1 VKKIF
6 LFTILLTSIFA
17 DIKANKESII
27 INSSQRTATIKDID
41 VPVGSSGIVIHY
53 FDKEHSTVV
62 ARAELIKK
70 NKIAYRLF
78 DTLKQENLPTP
89 KILPKNGDKVIL
101 NYLYDRGLIIA
112 PNYKTYKNIINNYNE
127 IEWLHPDLF
136 AAELSREK
144 NPAPTKESFKKFC
157 NKYAVGIIYM
167 AINNKGYFVD
177 CYSFKKVYEEPL
189 KIDHSEIKLPFY
201 SRVKEIESG
210 WFNFYGAS
218 EVKDYTNYYINL
230 MESK

>member
-144 NPAPTKESFKKFC
+144 NPAPTKK
-157 NKYAVGIIYM
+157 I
-167 AINNKGYFVD
+167 
-177 CYSFKKVYEEPL
+177 L
-189 KIDHSEIKLPFY
+189 KIFAISML
-201 SRVKEIESG
+201 
-210 WFNFYGAS
+210 
-218 EVKDYTNYYINL
+218 
-230 MESK
+230 